1 MYSLVPILVSTLP
14 TVRLCLIFIIV
25 FLIVRLYITRTSLLP
40 LPPGP
45 KGIPL
50 LGFLPFLGQ
59 DFHFTLTN
67 LSKRFGPMY
76 QIFLGSKRIVVISDT
91 QIIRQAFRLQVFSGR
106 PDTELTKILQGYGK
120 SAIFHIRFFLSNFV
134 TVLVLSKVWFR
145 SLLAIKL
152 FDLEQHL
159 KFSSS

>member
-1 MYSLVPILVSTLP
+1 MNNLVPTLVLTLP

-25 FLIVRLYITRTSLLP
+25 LLFVRLCIIRSPLLP

-45 KGIPL
+45 FGIPF

-76 QIFLGSKRIVVISDT
+76 QIFLGSKRIVVINDS
-91 QIIRQAFRLQVFSGR
+91 QIIREAFRLPVFSGR
-106 PDTELTKILQGYGK
+106 PDTELTKILQGYGEFYIL
-120 SAIFHIRFFLSNFV
+120 SLFSCQQFFTISK
-134 TVLVLSKVWFR
+134 LVLNIIYKYFES
-145 SLLAIKL
+145 
-152 FDLEQHL
+152 Q
-159 KFSSS
+159 